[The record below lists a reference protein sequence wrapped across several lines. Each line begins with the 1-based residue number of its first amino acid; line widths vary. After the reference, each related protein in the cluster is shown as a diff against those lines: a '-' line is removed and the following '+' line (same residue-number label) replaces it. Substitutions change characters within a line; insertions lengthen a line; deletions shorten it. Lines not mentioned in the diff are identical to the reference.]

1 MSMICSQDGCMN
13 DHNHKLAQLV
23 KVLGLDVWIYRCDD
37 HARAHHWTRFG
48 GARQWYCPICKCTH
62 ETERRTDS
70 PPKGPCIL
78 VSEVIQHIEVT
89 T

>member
-1 MSMICSQDGCMN
+1 MVCSQDGCMN

-48 GARQWYCPICKCTH
+48 GAKQWYCSICKCTH
-62 ETERRTDS
+62 ETERRTDQ
-70 PPKGPCIL
+70 PPRGPCIL